1 MVNFDDVTK
10 ENINED
16 NPNWSQISNHPYRIL
31 IIGGSG
37 SRKQTNCLIWSS
49 NKMMIIILLIVLYV
63 KDPNEEKYQ
72 QTWNVKKWSLTS
84 EKSKDSFW
92 IFK

>member
-1 MVNFDDVTK
+1 MVNSDDVTK

-37 SRKQTNCLIWSS
+37 SRKTNELLNLI
-49 NKMMIIILLIVLYV
+49 K
-63 KDPNEEKYQ
+63 Q
-72 QTWNVKKWSLTS
+72 QDDDYNVI
-84 EKSKDSFW
+84 DST
-92 IFK
+92 IC

>member
-37 SRKQTNCLIWSS
+37 SRKTNELLNLIKQQDDDY
-49 NKMMIIILLIVLYV
+49 NII
-63 KDPNEEKYQ
+63 
-72 QTWNVKKWSLTS
+72 
-84 EKSKDSFW
+84 DST
-92 IFK
+92 IC

>member
-1 MVNFDDVTK
+1 MVNSDDVTK

-37 SRKQTNCLIWSS
+37 SRKTNELLNLI
-49 NKMMIIILLIVLYV
+49 K
-63 KDPNEEKYQ
+63 Q
-72 QTWNVKKWSLTS
+72 QDEDYNVIDNT
-84 EKSKDSFW
+84 
-92 IFK
+92 IC